1 MGDPLMTTG
10 QPEQPRLDSE
20 PTIIKPT
27 PGRSRRAPV
36 LEPTRPFAPVAAPAP
51 PLLLEEISPAG
62 MPPLVAAAFPLL
74 NLVRQLRDAPNEP
87 DLEMLRRRVIE
98 AIKLFERM
106 TLSVAVAAESAR
118 AAHYALCAT
127 IDDVLLSTRW
137 GIYTVWSRQGM
148 VSTFHMDVTGGE
160 RFFDLLEHLHRDPG
174 THRDA
179 LLLMYYCL
187 SLGFEGRMRI
197 NPQGALELARVR
209 EGLYRT
215 LRATQGEF
223 ERELAPHWRGI
234 DARHQPLSVSMVLS
248 TIAATTVLALTL
260 LFFGLNGML
269 SARSDVTLQQLA
281 DLPPK
286 GAASLKM
293 AAPTAPPPTA
303 PPPIAPPPV
312 APPAPKLQTFLDDEI
327 RTGLVTVSQ
336 VRQGTLVRIR
346 NRGLFATGSAS
357 VQDRF
362 VPLIDK
368 IGAEIGQEGARVL
381 VVGHTDNV
389 PINTFAF
396 RSNWQL
402 SQERARQVARILG
415 RHVSPAL
422 IQAEG
427 RGETEPA
434 DTNDTPEGREANR
447 RTELIVIQPQPGS
460 MSWTS
465 SAGTTPPATGLI
477 PTPTR

>member
-1 MGDPLMTTG
+1 VGDPLMTMG
-10 QPEQPRLDSE
+10 QPDLPRLDGE

-36 LEPTRPFAPVAAPAP
+36 LEPTQPFAPVVAPPP
-51 PLLLEEISPAG
+51 PLLDEIAPPG
-62 MPPLVAAAFPLL
+62 MPPLVAAALPLL
-74 NLVRQLRDAPNEP
+74 NLARQIRETPNEP
-87 DLEMLRRRVIE
+87 DLETLRRRVIE
-98 AIKLFERM
+98 AIKLFERL
-106 TLSVAVAAESAR
+106 TLTVTVAAESAR

-127 IDDVLLSTRW
+127 IDDVLLSTPW
-137 GIYTVWSRQGM
+137 GTYTMWSRQGM

-174 THRDA
+174 THRDV
-179 LLLMYYCL
+179 LLLFYYCL

-215 LRATQGEF
+215 LRSTQGEF

-234 DARHQPLSVSMVLS
+234 DARHQPLSMSMALS

-260 LFFGLNGML
+260 LFFGLNGTL

-286 GAASLKM
+286 AAASLKM
-293 AAPTAPPPTA
+293 AAATAPPAAA
-303 PPPIAPPPV
+303 PPR
-312 APPAPKLQTFLDDEI
+312 LQSFLDGEI

-362 VPLIDK
+362 VALIDK
-368 IGAEIGQEGARVL
+368 IGTEIGQEGARVL

-402 SQERARQVARILG
+402 SQERARQVARILA

-422 IQAEG
+422 IRAEG
-427 RGETEPA
+427 RGETEPT

-460 MSWTS
+460 TSWTS
-465 SAGTTPPATGLI
+465 LAGTLPPAPGSTAMPI
-477 PTPTR
+477 R

>member
-1 MGDPLMTTG
+1 
-10 QPEQPRLDSE
+10 
-20 PTIIKPT
+20 
-27 PGRSRRAPV
+27 
-36 LEPTRPFAPVAAPAP
+36 
-51 PLLLEEISPAG
+51 
-62 MPPLVAAAFPLL
+62 
-74 NLVRQLRDAPNEP
+74 VRQIRETPNEP
-87 DLEMLRRRVIE
+87 DLETLRRRVIE
-98 AIKLFERM
+98 AIKLFERL
-106 TLSVAVAAESAR
+106 TLTAAVGAESAR

-127 IDDVLLSTRW
+127 IDDVLLSTPW
-137 GIYTVWSRQGM
+137 GTYTMWSRQGM

-174 THRDA
+174 THRDV

-215 LRATQGEF
+215 LRSTHGEF

-234 DARHQPLSVSMVLS
+234 DARHQSLSMSMALS
-248 TIAATTVLALTL
+248 TIAATTILALTL
-260 LFFGLNGML
+260 LFFGLNGTL

-286 GAASLKM
+286 GAASVKIV
-293 AAPTAPPPTA
+293 ATA
-303 PPPIAPPPV
+303 IAPPPPRP
-312 APPAPKLQTFLDDEI
+312 PPAVVAQPKLQTFLDDEI

-415 RHVSPAL
+415 RHISPEL
-422 IQAEG
+422 LRAEG

-434 DTNDTPEGREANR
+434 DTNDTPEGRETNR
-447 RTELIVIQPQPGS
+447 RTELIVIQSGS
-460 MSWTS
+460 TSWTS
-465 SAGTTPPATGLI
+465 LAGTTPPAPGSTT
-477 PTPTR
+477 TPIR

>member
-1 MGDPLMTTG
+1 VGDPLMTTG
-10 QPEQPRLDSE
+10 QPDQPRLDSE

-27 PGRSRRAPV
+27 PGRSRRVPV
-36 LEPTRPFAPVAAPAP
+36 LEPTQPFAPVAAPP
-51 PLLLEEISPAG
+51 PLLEEIGSAG
-62 MPPLVAAAFPLL
+62 MPPLIAAALPLL
-74 NLVRQLRDAPNEP
+74 NLVRQIRETPNEP
-87 DLEMLRRRVIE
+87 DLETLRRRVIE
-98 AIKLFERM
+98 AIKLFERV
-106 TLSVAVAAESAR
+106 TLTAAVAAESAR
-118 AAHYALCAT
+118 AAHYALCAA
-127 IDDVLLSTRW
+127 IDDVLLSTPW
-137 GIYTVWSRQGM
+137 GTYTVWSRQGM

-197 NPQGALELARVR
+197 NPQGAIELARVR

-215 LRATQGEF
+215 LRSIHGEF

-234 DARHQPLSVSMVLS
+234 DARHQPLSTSMALS
-248 TIAATTVLALTL
+248 TIVATTVLALTL
-260 LFFGLNGML
+260 LFFGLNGTL

-286 GAASLKM
+286 GVASLKM
-293 AAPTAPPPTA
+293 AAATAPAIAA
-303 PPPIAPPPV
+303 PVMASAPQ
-312 APPAPKLQTFLDDEI
+312 PKLQTFLDDEI

-336 VRQGTLVRIR
+336 ARQGTLVRIR

-368 IGAEIGQEGARVL
+368 IGAEIAQEGARVL

-402 SQERARQVARILG
+402 SQERAHQVARILA
-415 RHVSPAL
+415 RHVSPAQ

-427 RGETEPA
+427 RGETEPT

-460 MSWTS
+460 TSWTS
-465 SAGTTPPATGLI
+465 LVGTTPPAPGST
-477 PTPTR
+477 PTPIR

>member
-1 MGDPLMTTG
+1 VGDPLMTTS
-10 QPEQPRLDSE
+10 QPDQPRLDSE

-36 LEPTRPFAPVAAPAP
+36 LEPTRPFTPAATPAP
-51 PLLLEEISPAG
+51 PLLDEIVPAG
-62 MPPLVAAAFPLL
+62 LPPLVAAALPLL
-74 NLVRQLRDAPNEP
+74 NLVRQIRETPSEP
-87 DLEMLRRRVIE
+87 DLETLRRRVIE
-98 AIKLFERM
+98 AIKLFERL
-106 TLSVAVAAESAR
+106 TLTAAVAAESAR

-127 IDDVLLSTRW
+127 IDDVLLSTPW
-137 GIYTVWSRQGM
+137 GTYTVWSRQGM

-174 THRDA
+174 THRDV

-187 SLGFEGRMRI
+187 ALGFEGRMRI

-215 LRATQGEF
+215 LRSTHGEF

-234 DARHQPLSVSMVLS
+234 DARHQPLSMSMALS

-260 LFFGLNGML
+260 LFFGLNGTL

-286 GAASLKM
+286 SAVSVKMVAA
-293 AAPTAPPPTA
+293 
-303 PPPIAPPPV
+303 IAPRP
-312 APPAPKLQTFLDDEI
+312 APPAAVVTEPKLQTFLDDEI

-362 VPLIDK
+362 ISLIDK

-402 SQERARQVARILG
+402 SQERARQVARILA

-422 IQAEG
+422 IRAEG

-434 DTNDTPEGREANR
+434 DTNDTSEGREANR
-447 RTELIVIQPQPGS
+447 RTELIVIQPQAGPT
-460 MSWTS
+460 SWTS
-465 SAGTTPPATGLI
+465 SAGTTPPAPGSTT
-477 PTPTR
+477 TPMR

>member
-1 MGDPLMTTG
+1 VGDPLMTTG
-10 QPEQPRLDSE
+10 QSDQPRLDGE

-36 LEPTRPFAPVAAPAP
+36 LEPTRPFTAAAPAP
-51 PLLLEEISPAG
+51 APPFDDIAPAG
-62 MPPLVAAAFPLL
+62 MPALVAAALPLL
-74 NLVRQLRDAPNEP
+74 NLVRQIRETANEP
-87 DLEMLRRRVIE
+87 DLQMLRRRVIE
-98 AIKLFERM
+98 AIKLFERL
-106 TLSVAVAAESAR
+106 TLTASVAAESAR

-127 IDDVLLSTRW
+127 IDDVLLSTPW
-137 GIYTVWSRQGM
+137 GTYTVWSRQGM

-174 THRDA
+174 THRDV
-179 LLLMYYCL
+179 LLLMYHCL
-187 SLGFEGRMRI
+187 SLGFEGRTRI

-215 LRATQGEF
+215 LRSTQGEF

-234 DARHQPLSVSMVLS
+234 DARHQPLSMSIALS

-260 LFFGLNGML
+260 LFFGLNETL
-269 SARSDVTLQQLA
+269 SAHSDITLQQLA

-286 GAASLKM
+286 GGASVKVA
-293 AAPTAPPPTA
+293 AAPAIASPHPPTV
-303 PPPIAPPPV
+303 PV
-312 APPAPKLQTFLDDEI
+312 EPKLQTFLDEEI

-346 NRGLFATGSAS
+346 NHGLFATGSAS

-362 VPLIDK
+362 IPLIDK

-389 PINTFAF
+389 PINTYAF

-402 SQERARQVARILG
+402 SLARARQVARILA

-422 IQAEG
+422 IRAEG

-447 RTELIVIQPQPGS
+447 RTELIVIQPQPGLT
-460 MSWTS
+460 SWTS
-465 SAGTTPPATGLI
+465 LAGTTPPARGSTA
-477 PTPTR
+477 TPTR